1 VIVKISA
8 AHPKHGV
15 LLLRV
20 PEAELSKVLAA
31 LKAEGF
37 DVGEPGVMQ
46 SSQTDWEGISRTERS
61 NPLAV
66 IQDIVDG
73 KSLPLNEPSS

>member
-1 VIVKISA
+1 MTVKISA

-20 PEAELSKVLAA
+20 PEAELPKVLAA

-37 DVGEPGVMQ
+37 DVGEPGVARSADPEVV
-46 SSQTDWEGISRTERS
+46 SSPERP

-66 IQDIVDG
+66 IQDVVNG
-73 KSLPLNEPSS
+73 KPLPVNEPSS